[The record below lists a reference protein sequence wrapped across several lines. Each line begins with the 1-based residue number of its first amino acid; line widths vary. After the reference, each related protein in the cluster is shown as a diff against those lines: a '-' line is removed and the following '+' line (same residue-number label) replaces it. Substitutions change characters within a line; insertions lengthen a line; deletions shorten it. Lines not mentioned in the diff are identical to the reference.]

1 MAPKSNNPLAPALAA
16 GGALLLIISLFL
28 DWFSLDVS
36 IPGAPK
42 ALTDDLPGIAR
53 PDTATLLL
61 AAAAG
66 VAIIIAI
73 GRFRG
78 TIAGKA
84 DVLAGLGAATLI
96 YALIN
101 LIKKPQLLDLVES
114 SVDKAISSARATG
127 QEIPDGAD
135 FTFGIG
141 IGLIIALLGAALLLA
156 AGLMEMLGSGG
167 GARAGAATGGLG
179 AGSGGQ
185 GGYSSPP
192 AGGGG
197 ATTVQ
202 PTAGGTAPP
211 PTDGSAGWK
220 PDPYGQAQMRYWDG
234 ASWTEHTG

>member
-28 DWFSLDVS
+28 DWFSLDVT
-36 IPGAPK
+36 IPGAPG

-53 PDTATLLL
+53 PDTATVLL
-61 AAAAG
+61 AAAAA
-66 VAIIIAI
+66 VAIIIAL

-84 DVLAGLGAATLI
+84 DILAGLGAATLI
-96 YALIN
+96 YVVIN

-114 SVDKAISSARATG
+114 SVDKGISSARATG
-127 QEIPDGAD
+127 QEIPNGAD
-135 FTFGIG
+135 FSFGIG

-156 AGLMEMLGSGG
+156 AGLMEMLGSGAG
-167 GARAGAATGGLG
+167 PRAGAATGGAG
-179 AGSGGQ
+179 AGGP
-185 GGYSSPP
+185 GGYSTPP

-211 PTDGSAGWK
+211 PSDGSAGWK

-234 ASWTEHTG
+234 GSWTEHTG